1 MAEFPAKDYQAR
13 ILLAWHPLVETA
25 GQGYDLTKVD
35 SHASAGDVVAFIEDE
50 DIPVYVRLA
59 VFDVYWRSTTGIFK
73 VAFLISKVP
82 VGGYIDILF
91 LLS

>member
-1 MAEFPAKDYQAR
+1 LEF
-13 ILLAWHPLVETA
+13 
-25 GQGYDLTKVD
+25 
-35 SHASAGDVVAFIEDE
+35 ASS
-50 DIPVYVRLA
+50 LA

>member
-1 MAEFPAKDYQAR
+1 MYPVGVEALVKATLGYLISFFDRLNSVTTLEF
-13 ILLAWHPLVETA
+13 
-25 GQGYDLTKVD
+25 
-35 SHASAGDVVAFIEDE
+35 ASS
-50 DIPVYVRLA
+50 LA